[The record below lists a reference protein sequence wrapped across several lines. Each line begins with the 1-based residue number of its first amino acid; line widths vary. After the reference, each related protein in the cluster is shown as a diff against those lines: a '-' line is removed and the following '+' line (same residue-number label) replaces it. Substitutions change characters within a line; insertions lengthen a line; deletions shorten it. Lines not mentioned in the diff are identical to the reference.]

1 MIVLMLILLN
11 IIPLLLL
18 LVVVV
23 VVFFLLLLLL
33 CTRVSTSWDDGQHD
47 YNFRPRSTDNLPTD
61 ALRPEQR

>member
-18 LVVVV
+18 LLVV
-23 VVFFLLLLLL
+23 VVFFFLLLLL